1 MELLYISALSSE
13 RLINEIYNRTNENPG
28 FAVQKFS
35 RLLVKGI
42 IMNGSKC
49 IPLSVPPIGSGYTGK
64 LWVSYDNESENN
76 VEYRYIPFVNLSF
89 LKHICVF
96 LYSFFYILFWG
107 IKDRN
112 QKAILCDVLCVSSS
126 IAALIASKICGLT
139 SVAIVTDIYNQMVG
153 QQTSGVKSV
162 MSRLAGWLNSMYV
175 SYFSK
180 YVLLT
185 DTMNEV
191 VNPTGKPYIVMEALC
206 DSNLVDTEIIECN
219 KAYPKVILYAGGIE
233 ERYGLKMLVKAFK
246 RIKREDIELHIYGS
260 GSYVSELLV
269 ETSRDYRIR
278 YLGIR
283 PNEEVVEA
291 EYRATLLVNPRFIT
305 EEFTKY
311 SFPSK
316 NMEYM
321 VSGTP
326 VLTTKLPGMP
336 SEYYSYVLLIDDET
350 IEGYVN
356 AIENSFDFS
365 SDILTDLGS
374 KARRFV
380 LEKKNNVYQA
390 RRVLKLIN
398 P

>member
-42 IMNGSKC
+42 IINGSKC
-49 IPLSVPPIGSGYTGK
+49 ISLSVLPIGRSYTQK
-64 LWVSYDNESENN
+64 LWVSLKNESENSVN
-76 VEYRYIPFVNLSF
+76 YRYIPFINLSF

-96 LYSFFYILFWG
+96 LYTFFYVLFWG

-112 QKAILCDVLCVSSS
+112 QKAIVCDVLCVSSS
-126 IAALIASKICGLT
+126 IAALLASKICGLK
-139 SVAIVTDIYNQMVG
+139 SVAVVTDIYNQMVG
-153 QQTSGVKSV
+153 QQTSGVRSII
-162 MSRLAGWLNSMYV
+162 SRLAGCLNSWYV

-185 DTMNEV
+185 EAMNEV
-191 VNPTGKPYIVMEALC
+191 VNPKGRPYIVMEALC
-206 DSNLVDTEIIECN
+206 DSNLADIEIIKYK
-219 KAYPKVILYAGGIE
+219 KAYPKVILYAGGLE
-233 ERYGLKMLVKAFK
+233 ERYGLKMLVEAFK
-246 RIKREDIELHIYGS
+246 QVKLDNVELHIYGS
-260 GSYVSELLV
+260 GSYVNDLLI
-269 ETSRDYRIR
+269 ETANDSRIKYWGVRS
-278 YLGIR
+278 
-283 PNEEVVEA
+283 NEEIVEA
-291 EYRATLLVNPRFIT
+291 EYRATLLVNPRFST

-336 SEYYSYVLLIDDET
+336 KEYYSYVLLIDDET

-356 AIENSFDFS
+356 AIEGSLGFS
-365 SDILTDLGS
+365 SDVLNDLGD
-374 KARRFV
+374 KGRKFV

-390 RRVLKLIN
+390 RRIVKLIKS
-398 P
+398 